1 MLNAKNAELLESIK
15 ELKLQILQGKI
26 ETVVPELNQNLLLH
40 ADHRSKVMIT

>member
-1 MLNAKNAELLESIK
+1 MLNVKNAELLESIK

-40 ADHRSKVMIT
+40 SDHRSKVMIT